1 MVSGSFR
8 CDPNRLR
15 LLLDDELP
23 EEGQIEL
30 AEHIERCPSCRRRLE
45 SLAADAELW
54 GQVGQMLRGE
64 AEGES
69 PTAVLPGRGGAGG
82 EELRGLK
89 APASGGPP
97 LDFLSPADDPQK
109 LGRLGPYE
117 IVEVIGSGGM
127 GVVLKGFDSALN
139 RFVAIKVLAPQL
151 ASSASARRRFARE
164 AQAAAAVVHEHVIA
178 IHAVD
183 AGGPTPYLVMPYVA
197 GRSLQA
203 RLEESG
209 PLELR
214 EILRIAAQ
222 TAAGLAAAHAQGLV
236 HRDIKPANILLEN
249 GVERVMITDFGLARA
264 IDDASLTQSGVVA
277 GTPQYMAPEQADGK
291 TVDHRADLFSLGSVI
306 YAMCTGRSPFR
317 AETTMAVLR
326 RICEGTPRAI
336 REINPE
342 IPEWLAEIVAKL
354 LKKAPED
361 RFQSAAEVADLLG
374 RHLAHL
380 QHPTAVPAPGRLE
393 GVAAGQAQRSRRR
406 RRLAAG
412 VALLLLV
419 GWGLG
424 ELTGV
429 TGVTARVGR
438 RLRDHRWWRAG
449 RGSWRRPTRRDR
461 RRCCGWIGG
470 SRTRWRRSAKV
481 WTKSRHVRP
490 RRRAVSPCPIRWR
503 RCVSGRL
510 RWRRSWTGS
519 SSVNRRS
526 CCRRWPRGWISW
538 SKRVETS
545 RRWIGRR
552 LTSRCRGW
560 VPSWI
565 GWTRSWRGN
574 GPRFCVE
581 MIAEHG
587 SSCGGCAGRNVLLGK
602 GLC

>member
-15 LLLDDELP
+15 QLLEDRLP
-23 EEGQIEL
+23 AEGQTEL
-30 AEHIERCPSCRRRLE
+30 AEHIETCPACRRRLE
-45 SLAADAELW
+45 SLAADVKLW
-54 GQVGQMLRGE
+54 SQVGQLLRPEPE
-64 AEGES
+64 AGLPTSAVEGPDS
-69 PTAVLPGRGGAGG
+69 QGGDASRPARG
-82 EELRGLK
+82 
-89 APASGGPP
+89 PANRRPP
-97 LDFLSPADDPQK
+97 LDFLAPSDDPQQ

-127 GVVLKGFDSALN
+127 GVVLKGFDAALN
-139 RFVAIKVLAPQL
+139 RFVAIKVLAPHL
-151 ASSASARRRFARE
+151 ASSAAARRRFARE

-183 AGGPTPYLVMPYVA
+183 AAGATPYLVMPFVD

-203 RLEESG
+203 RLDANG

-277 GTPQYMAPEQADGK
+277 GTPQYMAPEQAEGR
-291 TVDHRADLFSLGSVI
+291 TVDHRCDLFSLGSVI

-342 IPEWLAEIVAKL
+342 IPDWLSEIVGKL
-354 LKKAPED
+354 LEKDPAE

-380 QHPTAVPAPGRLE
+380 QQPAAVPIPARLKSDS
-393 GVAAGQAQRSRRR
+393 ASSRRARRGRR

-412 VALLLLV
+412 GALLLLAAGFV
-419 GWGLG
+419 AAEMTGL
-424 ELTGV
+424 TQ
-429 TGVTARVGR
+429 VTAGVGR
-438 RLRDHRWWRAG
+438 LLQQPTDEQPPEPTSPVGPGITAG
-449 RGSWRRPTRRDR
+449 V
-461 RRCCGWIGG
+461 
-470 SRTRWRRSAKV
+470 SRVSPSSNV
-481 WTKSRHVRP
+481 
-490 RRRAVSPCPIRWR
+490 AVSPQMLRLDGGFQDDVAEIRDGLLLLEARSRGWEDAEPSPDR
-503 RCVSGRL
+503 LPVVRGRL
-510 RWRRSWTGS
+510 AALEDELDDEARRGSADLLPAVAAGLAELEQDGHPAPTSDGSPIDQSLSNVGARLEMLEQDVRGDWR
-519 SSVNRRS
+519 
-526 CCRRWPRGWISW
+526 
-538 SKRVETS
+538 
-545 RRWIGRR
+545 
-552 LTSRCRGW
+552 
-560 VPSWI
+560 
-565 GWTRSWRGN
+565 
-574 GPRFCVE
+574 
-581 MIAEHG
+581 
-587 SSCGGCAGRNVLLGK
+587 
-602 GLC
+602 